1 MLYYGLKIEV
11 DNPGWLITCRDVPQL
26 TTGSPRGTTKERA
39 AEFGVEGLQV
49 VFELL
54 MEQGKPIPLP
64 SNPQE
69 GETIVYLNLNA
80 QTKIAIWNEIVAQK
94 LKPAQVAKLIAPSKY
109 PMTRLKNLTEPISL
123 DAIAVLVHAL
133 KMHLAF
139 DFI

>member
-1 MLYYGLKIEV
+1 MLQYGLKIEV

-26 TTGSPRGTTKERA
+26 TTGAPRGMTKKFA
-39 AEFGVEGLQV
+39 ADMGIEALQII
-49 VFELL
+49 FELL

-64 SNPQE
+64 SAPQE

-109 PMTRLKNLTEPISL
+109 PMTHLKDLSKPISL
-123 DAIAVLVHAL
+123 DAIAALVRAL
-133 KMHLAF
+133 GMHIAY